1 MIGTLPADI
10 APFCRDA
17 AAPRRFAPI
26 TMASLTFSFAPTVG
40 SRRALLTVLAASLTL
55 SACQDRKAIAEAER
69 LATELAAATA
79 ERDSLAALVGSAGAD
94 KDRALTELAEAS
106 RFADQIDAELRQVRG
121 LTSQVQPAKS
131 DESGRAQATA
141 AREDILARLK
151 TLRQRLNARTADL
164 ARTRDSI
171 TKLRGEAST
180 TAQLLG
186 DLQARLELR
195 DREIQ
200 AFEAEVRQLRE
211 DNTRLSQAN
220 VALTDTV
227 QQVQTSANRVY
238 WTVGTKRQLL
248 DRKLIREEGGSRMLL
263 VTRLGETLVPARD
276 LDPSFFSVGDR
287 RELQSIPL
295 PRADKSY
302 RIVSRHDAALVEAER
317 KESDGSFRGA
327 SVRITD
333 PARFWATSPF
343 LIIVEK

>member
-1 MIGTLPADI
+1 MSPS
-10 APFCRDA
+10 
-17 AAPRRFAPI
+17 
-26 TMASLTFSFAPTVG
+26 ASSVRSVTP
-40 SRRALLTVLAASLTL
+40 RRALLGVLAASLAL
-55 SACQDRKAIAEAER
+55 GACQDRKAIAEAER

-79 ERDSLAALVGSAGAD
+79 ARDSLAALVGSADAE
-94 KDRALTELAEAS
+94 KDRALTELADAS

-121 LTSQVQPAKS
+121 LTSQVKPTTG

-164 ARTRDSI
+164 ARTRDSL
-171 TKLRGEAST
+171 TALRGESST
-180 TAQLLG
+180 AAQLLA

-211 DNTRLSQAN
+211 DNTRLAQAN

-238 WTVGTKRQLL
+238 WTVGTKRELL
-248 DRKLIREEGGSRMLL
+248 DRKLIREEGGSRVLL
-263 VTRLGETLVPARD
+263 VTRLGETLVPSRD
-276 LDPSFFSVGDR
+276 LDPSYFSVGDR

-317 KESDGSFRGA
+317 KEKDGSFRGSA
-327 SVRITD
+327 VRIID
-333 PARFWATSPF
+333 PARFWAASPF

>member
-1 MIGTLPADI
+1 M
-10 APFCRDA
+10 A
-17 AAPRRFAPI
+17 ALA
-26 TMASLTFSFAPTVG
+26 
-40 SRRALLTVLAASLTL
+40 ALLVVVG
-55 SACQDRKAIAEAER
+55 CQDRQAIAEAER

-79 ERDSLAALVGSAGAD
+79 ARDSLAALVGGADAD
-94 KDRALTELAEAS
+94 KDRALAELADAS
-106 RFADQIDAELRQVRG
+106 RFADQVDAELRQVRG
-121 LTSQVQPAKS
+121 LTSQVKPTTG
-131 DESGRAQATA
+131 DESGRAQAAA

-164 ARTRDSI
+164 ARTRDSLSA
-171 TKLRGEAST
+171 LRGENST

-200 AFEAEVRQLRE
+200 AFEAEIRQLRE
-211 DNTRLSQAN
+211 ENTRLAEAN

-248 DRKLIREEGGSRMLL
+248 DRKLIREEGGSRVLL

-276 LDPSFFSVGDR
+276 LDPSYFSVSDR

-295 PRADKSY
+295 PRADRDY
-302 RIVSRHDAALVEAER
+302 RIVSRHDAAFVEAER
-317 KESDGSFRGA
+317 KDKDGAFRGA
-327 SVRITD
+327 SIRITD
-333 PARFWATSPF
+333 PDRFWAASPF

>member
-1 MIGTLPADI
+1 MPSIVPSVATS
-10 APFCRDA
+10 AP
-17 AAPRRFAPI
+17 
-26 TMASLTFSFAPTVG
+26 
-40 SRRALLTVLAASLTL
+40 RRALLVVLAASVSLG
-55 SACQDRKAIAEAER
+55 ACQDRKAIAEAER
-69 LATELAAATA
+69 LAGELALATA
-79 ERDSLAALVGSAGAD
+79 ARDSLASLVGSADAD
-94 KDRALTELAEAS
+94 KDRALTELADAS

-121 LTSQVQPAKS
+121 LTSQVAPTTG
-131 DESGRAQATA
+131 DESGRARATA

-171 TKLRGEAST
+171 TALRGEAST
-180 TAQLLG
+180 AAQLLG

-211 DNTRLSQAN
+211 ANTRLAEAN

-227 QQVQTSANRVY
+227 QQVQTAANRVY

-248 DRKLIREEGGSRMLL
+248 ERQLIREEGGSRMLL

-276 LDPSFFSVGDR
+276 LDPSFFSAADR
-287 RELQSIPL
+287 RDLQSIPL
-295 PRADKSY
+295 PRQDRSY
-302 RIVSRHDAALVEAER
+302 RIVSRHDAGLLEAER
-317 KESDGSFRGA
+317 KEKDGSFRGA

-333 PARFWATSPF
+333 PARFWAASPF